1 MEEPFLIVGL
11 GNPGREYAATR
22 HNIGFMLCDR
32 LAETWRAGWQPEKK
46 CQARLARATVAGK
59 QLLLCEPLTF
69 MNLSGEA
76 VNAAA
81 RYYHVP
87 PDRVLVLSDDADLPL
102 GQLRMR
108 VGGGPGG
115 HHGLESVKHHLGTA
129 AFPRLRMGIG
139 RRDESQREI
148 AGYVLAPF
156 SAEEKVVVQKV
167 LERAVQQ
174 VDAWFREGIQHAM
187 NKFNGAIECSGEAK
201 ETK

>member
-32 LAETWRAGWQPEKK
+32 LAQDWRVGWNSEKK
-46 CQARLARATVAGK
+46 FQAQLGRAAVGGK
-59 QLLLCEPLTF
+59 QVLLCRPMTF

-76 VNAAA
+76 VGGIASFY
-81 RYYHVP
+81 RVP

-108 VGGGPGG
+108 PGGGPGG
-115 HHGLESVKHHLGTA
+115 HHGLESVRNHLGTDS
-129 AFPRLRMGIG
+129 FPRLRMGIG
-139 RRDESQREI
+139 RRAEGQREI

-156 SAEEKVVVQKV
+156 GPEEKAVVEKV
-167 LERAVQQ
+167 LQRAAQQ
-174 VDAWFREGIQHAM
+174 VETWFREGIQPAM
-187 NKFNGAIECSGEAK
+187 NKFNGAIDCSGEAK